1 MLTNLILGIIVT
13 AGMLYGLY
21 LMRGIDNFMDEEK
34 KLQKKDRKKEYAVIF
49 GRAAE
54 RKKLQDGLKKQESD
68 RFIWRAFILIKIGR
82 R

>member
-49 GRAAE
+49 GKSSEEEKIAGWFEKA
-54 RKKLQDGLKKQESD
+54 
-68 RFIWRAFILIKIGR
+68 FIWKAFILTRTGR